1 MEFSL
6 NVTITLFISLLS
18 LPFLLFTLYRRRP
31 NTLPPGKMGL
41 PFIGETLQLISAFKS
56 DNPEPFTDER
66 VGRFGPIFLTHLFGE
81 PTIYSVDPEVN
92 RFILNNE
99 GKLFESSYPS
109 IIAYLHGEYS
119 LLLMKGNLHKKMHS
133 LTVNFTKSALT
144 RGRLLLDM
152 DRLMLFCMDSWSP
165 KLLLL
170 EETKKVTFAL
180 TIKLLLSYDPC
191 EWTENLRKEFLL
203 IVEGF
208 WSIPLPFFSI
218 SYKRAVK
225 AKTKVVEALKLVV
238 KERRSARDEG
248 ERKSDILGAILDE
261 KADDEYSDE
270 MIVDLLV
277 SLMLAGFETT
287 SSAMTLA
294 VKFLTES
301 PLALAQLKEEQEK
314 IRDQKGDNELLVWND
329 YKSMSF
335 TQCVISETLRI
346 SNIVGAIFRRTLSD
360 IQMNGYTIP
369 KGWKV
374 LAAIRGVHMNDE
386 YFKDAQ
392 SFNPWRWQG
401 DAEMTPAN
409 VFIPFG
415 GGPRLCPGYELSRV
429 SISIFLHRLITKYSW
444 EAAEEDKLVFFPL
457 TGTQKRYPI
466 NVRPR
471 NPSV

>member
-1 MEFSL
+1 
-6 NVTITLFISLLS
+6 
-18 LPFLLFTLYRRRP
+18 
-31 NTLPPGKMGL
+31 MGL

-170 EETKKVTFAL
+170 EETKKA
-180 TIKLLLSYDPC
+180 K
-191 EWTENLRKEFLL
+191 NLRKEFLL